1 MEPEFAGV
9 AGAAREHVWV
19 LGIGLVLSIALM
31 GVAAAMIAGLLRRY
45 PWINY
50 AGLIIVLYVALRMIW
65 DGGHQIA
72 NHAF

>member
-1 MEPEFAGV
+1 
-9 AGAAREHVWV
+9 
-19 LGIGLVLSIALM
+19 
-31 GVAAAMIAGLLRRY
+31 MIAGLLRRY

-72 NHAF
+72 HHAF